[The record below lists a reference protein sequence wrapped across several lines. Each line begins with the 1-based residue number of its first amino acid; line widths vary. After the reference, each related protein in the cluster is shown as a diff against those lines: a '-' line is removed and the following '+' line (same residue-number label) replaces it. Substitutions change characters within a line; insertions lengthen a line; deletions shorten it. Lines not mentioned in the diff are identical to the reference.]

1 MVLVDQGA
9 PLPPPTKERGAT
21 SPVAPETSAVGT
33 APSIG
38 SAEDISMSRYLS
50 IPGIEIIDLDTT
62 ELPSNDREILEAVTD
77 QVFADPS
84 VLELEVPEVAA
95 SIAATSADAGTS
107 SSAALA
113 SDTIVL

>member
-1 MVLVDQGA
+1 
-9 PLPPPTKERGAT
+9 
-21 SPVAPETSAVGT
+21 
-33 APSIG
+33 
-38 SAEDISMSRYLS
+38 MSRYLTM
-50 IPGIEIIDLDTT
+50 PGIEIIDLDTT

-77 QVFADPS
+77 RVFADPS

-113 SDTIVL
+113 SDTIVLELPAPRQDGDVGGSAASAAPETAGVVLGSPQPARSRP